1 MTRSLCLALAAALL
15 VPLPFVAP
23 AAAQWPADPGV
34 NLAIADRTSE
44 QVTPKIA
51 SAPNNDTYVGWFDL
65 AAGSY
70 DVYLQRLN
78 SAGVEQWPH
87 NGILVSDHPQ
97 NTSLVDW
104 DLIADSHGNCV
115 LVFTDIRGAGDLDV
129 QAYRIAPDG
138 TFLWGANGITLST
151 STDPEPAPC
160 VAEASD
166 GDFVFVW
173 PRWPNS
179 GGGKIMMQRLA
190 PNGTPRYPAPLAIA
204 GDPGEQPA
212 FQAIVAADAGSVIVS
227 WVRHVQTFTSPR
239 HLRARKFAPDGSP
252 LWPTHVNVFD
262 LTSVPIAYTPK
273 LAPDGAGGAI
283 ALWHRSQSNLYN
295 SLVQHLSA
303 GGTELFSHNGVEVA
317 TTAMHHIDPA
327 LAYRPATGECFIF
340 WNERNSNQSQWGI
353 YAQKITAAGA
363 RAWGNGGLELQPVNT
378 INKSYPRCVQIGDGA
393 AVFYYEEPT
402 GQFNRDRLLGIRI
415 DASGVLVWPTTPLV
429 VSSYLSSKARIPL
442 TIDGTGVTKIV
453 WEDDRSGNPDVYGQN
468 VNPDGTLG
476 PSQTAIGGAEPVAP
490 VAILILPN
498 QPNPFRGLTELG
510 IATGTA
516 LGANAAFVIADAAG
530 RIVRTIEVPGRAS
543 DGARIAWDGR
553 NDQGA
558 PLPSGTYFYR
568 LVTPAGES
576 APQKAT
582 LVR

>member
-1 MTRSLCLALAAALL
+1 MTRLPCLALAAALL
-15 VPLPFVAP
+15 LPLLLATPT
-23 AAAQWPADPGV
+23 AAQWPADPSV
-34 NLAIADRTSE
+34 NLPIADRMSE

-51 SAPNNDTYVGWFDL
+51 SAPNSDTYVAWFDL

-104 DLIADSHGNCV
+104 DLIADSAGNCV
-115 LVFTDIRGAGDLDV
+115 LVFSDVRGAGDLDV
-129 QAYRIAPDG
+129 QAYKIAPDG
-138 TFLWGANGITLST
+138 TFLWGASGITLSV
-151 STDPEPAPC
+151 STDPEPAPY

-179 GGGKIMMQRLA
+179 GGGNIMMQRLA
-190 PNGTPRYPAPLAIA
+190 PDGTLRYPAPLPIA
-204 GDPGEQPA
+204 GDPNEQPA
-212 FQAIVAADAGSVIVS
+212 FAAIVAADAGSVIAS
-227 WVRHVQTFTSPR
+227 WVRDVTTFSSSRHV
-239 HLRARKFAPDGSP
+239 RARKFAPDASP
-252 LWPTHVNVFD
+252 LWPAHVNVFD
-262 LTSVPIAYTPK
+262 AASVPIAYTPK
-273 LAPDGAGGAI
+273 LEPDGAGGTLV
-283 ALWHRSQSNLYN
+283 LWHRSQSNLYN

-303 GGTELFSHNGVEVA
+303 SGTELFPHNGVEVA

-327 LAYRPATGECFIF
+327 LAYRQATGECFIF
-340 WNERNSNQSQWGI
+340 WNERNSLQSQWGI

-363 RAWGNGGLELQPVNT
+363 RAWGDAGRELQPVNT
-378 INKSYPRCVQIGDGA
+378 IYKSYPRCVQIGDGA

-415 DASGVLVWPTTPLV
+415 DASGALVWPTTPLV

-442 TIDGTGVTKIV
+442 TIDAAGVTKIV
-453 WEDDRSGNPDVYGQN
+453 WEDDRSGTPDIYGQN

-476 PSQTAIGGAEPVAP
+476 PSQTAIGGQEPAASVAL
-490 VAILILPN
+490 LILPN
-498 QPNPFRGLTELG
+498 RPNPFRGLTELG
-510 IATGTA
+510 IAAGTA
-516 LGANAAFVIADAAG
+516 LGGNAAFVIADAAG

-543 DGARIAWDGR
+543 AGARIAWDGR

-558 PLPSGTYFYR
+558 PLPSGTYFDR

-582 LVR
+582 RLR

>member
-1 MTRSLCLALAAALL
+1 MTRSPRLALAAALAL
-15 VPLPFVAP
+15 LLLLTAP
-23 AAAQWPADPGV
+23 AAAQWPSDPGA

-44 QVTPKIA
+44 QVIPKIA
-51 SAPNNDTYVGWFDL
+51 SAPDNGTYVGWFDL

-78 SAGVEQWPH
+78 AAGVEQWPH

-104 DLIADSHGNCV
+104 DLIADSAGNCV
-115 LVFTDIRGAGDLDV
+115 LVFADIRGAGDLDV
-129 QAYRIAPDG
+129 QAYKIAPDG
-138 TFLWGANGITLST
+138 TFLWGANGITLSV
-151 STDPEPAPC
+151 STDYEPAPR
-160 VAEASD
+160 VTEASD
-166 GDFVFVW
+166 GDLVFVW
-173 PRWPNS
+173 PRWPDG

-190 PNGTPRYPAPLAIA
+190 PDGTLRYPAPLPIA
-204 GDPGEQPA
+204 GDPNEQPA
-212 FQAIVAADAGSVIVS
+212 FAAIVAADAGSVIVS
-227 WVRHVQTFTSPR
+227 WVRDVTTFMSSRHV
-239 HLRARKFAPDGSP
+239 RARKFAPDGSP
-252 LWPTHVNVFD
+252 LWPAHVNVFD
-262 LTSVPIAYTPK
+262 AVSVPIAYTPK
-273 LAPDGAGGAI
+273 LEPDGTGGALV
-283 ALWHRSQSNLYN
+283 LWHRSQSNLYN
-295 SLVQHLSA
+295 SLLQHLSA
-303 GGTELFSHNGVEVA
+303 SGAELFPHNGVEVA
-317 TTAMHHIDPA
+317 TTAMYHIDPA
-327 LAYRPATGECFIF
+327 LAYRRATGECFIF

-363 RAWGNGGLELQPVNT
+363 RAWGNAGLELQPVNT
-378 INKSYPRCVQIGDGA
+378 IYKSYPRCVQIGDGA

-402 GQFNRDRLLGIRI
+402 GQFNRDRLLAIRI
-415 DASGVLVWPTTPLV
+415 DTNGALVWPTTPLV

-442 TIDGTGVTKIV
+442 TIDAAGVTKIV
-453 WEDDRSGNPDVYGQN
+453 WEDDRNGNPDVYGQN

-490 VAILILPN
+490 VAILLLPN

-510 IATGTA
+510 IAAGTA

-530 RIVRTIEVPGRAS
+530 RIVRTIEVPGWAS

-553 NDQGA
+553 DDRGA

-568 LVTPAGES
+568 LVTPTGES
-576 APQKAT
+576 APARAT